1 MMGVDKKKKRQRPG
15 YYVERNGKI
24 YARVTYTDES
34 GKRRQVWRKAES
46 KSDAK
51 DIADA
56 LIRELDEYGDTVLT
70 SDQMTLGQYLDQWL
84 MTAAKPRLSPRT
96 DSDYED
102 ILTRAVE

>member
-1 MMGVDKKKKRQRPG
+1 MAEVKEGKKRKRPG

-51 DIADA
+51 DIADG

-70 SDQMTLGQYLDQWL
+70 SDQMTLSQYLDQWL
-84 MTAAKPRLSPRT
+84 KTAAKPRLSPRT
-96 DSDYED
+96 YSDY
-102 ILTRAVE
+102 